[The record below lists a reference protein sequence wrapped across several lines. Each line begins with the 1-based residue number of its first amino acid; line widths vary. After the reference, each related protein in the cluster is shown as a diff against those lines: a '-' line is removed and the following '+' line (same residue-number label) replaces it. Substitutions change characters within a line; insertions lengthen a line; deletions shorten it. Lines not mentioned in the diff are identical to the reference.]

1 MERKDW
7 TLLVYRMD
15 KRTKTGEKLRGRY
28 EYCDKTQAEMEAEI
42 KDLVRQLYPVDKFR
56 IDLHETYVTRVNMM
70 TGKEY
75 KERFDT
81 PIYCSPAFESYWS
94 M

>member
-1 MERKDW
+1 MERTDW
-7 TLLVYRMD
+7 TLLVYRLD
-15 KRTKTGEKLRGRY
+15 KRCKTGEKLRGRY
-28 EYCDKTQAEMEAEI
+28 EYCDKTRTDMDAEVM
-42 KDLVRQLYPVDKFR
+42 DLCRLYPANQFR

-70 TGKEY
+70 SGLEY

-81 PIYCSPAFESYWS
+81 PNYCSPSSESYWS

>member
-7 TLLVYRMD
+7 TLLVYRLD
-15 KRTKTGEKLRGRY
+15 KRCKTGEKLRGRY
-28 EYCDKTQAEMEAEI
+28 EYCDKTRTDMDAEVN
-42 KDLVRQLYPVDKFR
+42 DLYRLYPAKQFR

-70 TGKEY
+70 SGLEY

-81 PIYCSPAFESYWS
+81 PNYCSPSSEAYWS